1 MQVGDILEIAPSIF
15 SFEGVSNP
23 DDGRQRR
30 RKKLPCTVI
39 WVHPKNR
46 FFVVEFR
53 SAITGETWREAFWP
67 ELTSQP
73 KNWRGTPHSK
83 TVGAAV

>member
-1 MQVGDILEIAPSIF
+1 MNIGDILEIAPSIF
-15 SFEGVSNP
+15 SFEGVSDP

-39 WVHPKNR
+39 WVHPAKR

-53 SAITGETWREAFWP
+53 SAITGETWREAVWFP
-67 ELTSQP
+67 LRQ
-73 KNWRGTPHSK
+73 HSDNFNRLPIIGGRK
-83 TVGAAV
+83 V

>member
-53 SAITGETWREAFWP
+53 SRITGETWRETVYFPLAHN
-67 ELTSQP
+67 ELDRCGIGFHQRP
-73 KNWRGTPHSK
+73 GK
-83 TVGAAV
+83 

>member
-39 WVHPKNR
+39 WAHPKNR

-67 ELTSQP
+67 ELTPQP
-73 KNWRGTPHSK
+73 KDLRGTPHFK
-83 TVGAAV
+83 AAGTAV

>member
-39 WVHPKNR
+39 WVHPAKR

-53 SAITGETWREAFWP
+53 SAVTGETWRETVYSP
-67 ELTSQP
+67 LEPNEP
-73 KNWRGTPHSK
+73 KHRYPGFHQRPGK
-83 TVGAAV
+83 